1 MSADSFSVE
10 KNKEDVTLTEISGSI
25 RSDSGVQ
32 GDVSLLTALPRLHY
46 LNAWNRLVKTK
57 ILNSD

>member
-1 MSADSFSVE
+1 M
-10 KNKEDVTLTEISGSI
+10 

-57 ILNSD
+57 ILNPD